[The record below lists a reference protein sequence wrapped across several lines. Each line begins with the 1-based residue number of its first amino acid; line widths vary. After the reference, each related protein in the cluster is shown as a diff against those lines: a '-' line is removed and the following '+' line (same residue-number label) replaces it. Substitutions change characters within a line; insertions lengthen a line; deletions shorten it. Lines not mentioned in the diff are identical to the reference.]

1 MEEFNYILRQA
12 KKFHYSDWEK
22 SELEK
27 CIDMLPDLTRNEL
40 ISLYTSR
47 WLSHDKGL
55 KEEIFKCLYSD
66 KIGKLNDRIKE
77 MTTEDLIGEL
87 LNKNGGLVTV
97 ARQELRRRYIENVGD
112 DRLDIAL
119 AFAISSV
126 SDNKW
131 VETQMRKDLYGD
143 NKEKYEE

>member
-12 KKFHYSDWEK
+12 KKFHYSDWEQ

-55 KEEIFKCLYSD
+55 KEEIFKCLYAD
-66 KIGKLNDRIKE
+66 KIGKLNDMIKE

-87 LNKNGGLVTV
+87 LNKNGGLVTI

>member
-12 KKFHYSDWEK
+12 KKFHYSDWEQ

-47 WLSHDKGL
+47 WLSHDKSL
-55 KEEIFKCLYSD
+55 KEVIFKCLYSD

-87 LNKNGGLVTV
+87 LNKNGGLVTI